1 MLLFTLMAFKN
12 TDLLKDRP
20 KFSHKI
26 RLSLPK
32 VNGVLKKAWIFT
44 TGTEDVLMDEFIKYK
59 LLIKDQQFDREAG
72 T

>member
-1 MLLFTLMAFKN
+1 MVFKN
-12 TDLLKDRP
+12 TDLLEYRP

-26 RLSLPK
+26 HLSLPK
-32 VNGVLKKAWIFT
+32 VNGVLNKARIFT
-44 TGTEDVLMDEFIKYK
+44 TGKEDVLMDEFIKYN